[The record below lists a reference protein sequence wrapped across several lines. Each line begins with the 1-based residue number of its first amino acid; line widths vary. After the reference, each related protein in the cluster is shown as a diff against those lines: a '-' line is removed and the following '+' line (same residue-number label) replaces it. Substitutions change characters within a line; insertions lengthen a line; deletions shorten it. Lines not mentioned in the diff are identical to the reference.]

1 MESCHSTSFP
11 RLKSYFCKKT
21 NDLFELTIKGIV
33 TGFILSIMIGPVFF
47 VILETSIRRGVKAA
61 LALDLGVLISDLVYI
76 LIAYVFYSE
85 VSGLINGENKGILK
99 LIGGILFVI
108 YGAFT
113 YFKKPKEE
121 KVDEVG
127 NVVQNSSDYLM
138 LALKGF
144 VLNFANPLV
153 IFYWFSVI
161 TMGAKNSEHAGTNEN
176 SILFFLGVI
185 LITFFSFDLLKIL
198 GAKKLRPLVTEKL
211 LVALNHLI
219 GIVFFGFGIFLVIQG
234 IIGEV

>member
-1 MESCHSTSFP
+1 M
-11 RLKSYFCKKT
+11 
-21 NDLFELTIKGIV
+21 FELTIKGIV

-108 YGAFT
+108 YGALT
-113 YFKKPKEE
+113 YFKKTKEE

-127 NVVQNSSDYLM
+127 NVVQKSNDYFM

-144 VLNFANPLV
+144 LLNFANPLV

-185 LITFFSFDLLKIL
+185 LVTFFSFDLLKIL

-234 IIGEV
+234 IMGEV

>member
-1 MESCHSTSFP
+1 M
-11 RLKSYFCKKT
+11 
-21 NDLFELTIKGIV
+21 FELTIKGIV

-85 VSGLINGENKGILK
+85 VSGLINGENVGILK

-108 YGAFT
+108 YGAIT

-127 NVVQNSSDYLM
+127 NVVQNSSDYFM

-144 VLNFANPLV
+144 ILNFANPLV

-161 TMGAKNSEHAGTNEN
+161 TMGSNYSEHAGTNEN

-198 GAKKLRPLVTEKL
+198 GAKKLKPLVTEKL
-211 LVALNHLI
+211 MVALNHLI

>member
-1 MESCHSTSFP
+1 
-11 RLKSYFCKKT
+11 
-21 NDLFELTIKGIV
+21 
-33 TGFILSIMIGPVFF
+33 MIGPVFF

-85 VSGLINGENKGILK
+85 VSGLINGENVGILK

-108 YGAFT
+108 YGAIT

-127 NVVQNSSDYLM
+127 NVVQNSSDYFM

-144 VLNFANPLV
+144 ILNFANPLV

-161 TMGAKNSEHAGTNEN
+161 TMGSNYSEHAGTNEN

-198 GAKKLRPLVTEKL
+198 GAKKLKPLVTEKL
-211 LVALNHLI
+211 MVALNHLI

>member
-1 MESCHSTSFP
+1 M
-11 RLKSYFCKKT
+11 
-21 NDLFELTIKGIV
+21 FELTIKGIV

-85 VSGLINGENKGILK
+85 VSGLINGGNNGILK

-108 YGAFT
+108 YGAIT
-113 YFKKPKEE
+113 YFKKTKEE

-127 NVVQNSSDYLM
+127 NVVQKSNDYFM

-144 VLNFANPLV
+144 ILNFANPLV

-161 TMGAKNSEHAGTNEN
+161 TMGARNSEHAGTNEN

-185 LITFFSFDLLKIL
+185 LVTFFSFDLLKIL

-219 GIVFFGFGIFLVIQG
+219 GIVFFGFGIFLIIQG
-234 IIGEV
+234 IMGEV

>member
-1 MESCHSTSFP
+1 
-11 RLKSYFCKKT
+11 
-21 NDLFELTIKGIV
+21 
-33 TGFILSIMIGPVFF
+33 MIGPVFF

-99 LIGGILFVI
+99 LIGGILFVV

-113 YFKKPKEE
+113 FFKKPKEE

-127 NVVQNSSDYLM
+127 NVVQNSSDYFM

-144 VLNFANPLV
+144 LLNFANPLV

-185 LITFFSFDLLKIL
+185 LVTFFSFDLLKIL

-234 IIGEV
+234 IIGKV

>member
-1 MESCHSTSFP
+1 
-11 RLKSYFCKKT
+11 
-21 NDLFELTIKGIV
+21 
-33 TGFILSIMIGPVFF
+33 MIGPVFF

-85 VSGLINGENKGILK
+85 VSGLINGENQGVLK

-144 VLNFANPLV
+144 LLNFANPMV

-219 GIVFFGFGIFLVIQG
+219 GIVFFGFGMFLIIQG
-234 IIGEV
+234 IIREV

>member
-1 MESCHSTSFP
+1 M
-11 RLKSYFCKKT
+11 
-21 NDLFELTIKGIV
+21 FELTIKGIV
-33 TGFILSIMIGPVFF
+33 TGFVLSIMIGPVFF

-85 VSGLINGENKGILK
+85 VSGLINGENKGLLK

-113 YFKKPKEE
+113 FFKKPKEE

-127 NVVQNSSDYLM
+127 NVVQNSTDYFM

-144 VLNFANPLV
+144 LLNFANPLV

-185 LITFFSFDLLKIL
+185 LVTFFSFDLLKIV
-198 GAKKLRPLVTEKL
+198 GAKKLRPLVTERL
-211 LVALNHLI
+211 LVALNQLI
-219 GIVFFGFGIFLVIQG
+219 GIVFFGFGVFLVIQG
-234 IIGEV
+234 IIGKV

>member
-1 MESCHSTSFP
+1 
-11 RLKSYFCKKT
+11 
-21 NDLFELTIKGIV
+21 LFELTLKGIV
-33 TGFILSIMIGPVFF
+33 TGFVLSIMIGPVFF

-113 YFKKPKEE
+113 FFKKPKEE

-127 NVVQNSSDYLM
+127 NVVQNSSDYFM

-144 VLNFANPLV
+144 LLNFANPLV

-185 LITFFSFDLLKIL
+185 LVTFFSFDLLKIF

-219 GIVFFGFGIFLVIQG
+219 GIVFFGFGVFLVIQG

>member
-1 MESCHSTSFP
+1 
-11 RLKSYFCKKT
+11 
-21 NDLFELTIKGIV
+21 LFELTIKGIV

-113 YFKKPKEE
+113 FFKKPKEE

-127 NVVQNSSDYLM
+127 NVVQNSSDYFM

-144 VLNFANPLV
+144 LLNFANPLV

-219 GIVFFGFGIFLVIQG
+219 GIVFFGFGVFLVIQG

>member
-1 MESCHSTSFP
+1 M
-11 RLKSYFCKKT
+11 
-21 NDLFELTIKGIV
+21 FELTLKGIV
-33 TGFILSIMIGPVFF
+33 TGFVLSIMIGPVFF

-113 YFKKPKEE
+113 FFKKPKEE

-127 NVVQNSSDYLM
+127 NVVQNSSDYFM

-144 VLNFANPLV
+144 LLNFANPLV

-185 LITFFSFDLLKIL
+185 LVTFFSFDLLKIF

-219 GIVFFGFGIFLVIQG
+219 GIVFFGFGVFLVIQG

>member
-1 MESCHSTSFP
+1 M
-11 RLKSYFCKKT
+11 
-21 NDLFELTIKGIV
+21 FELTIKGIV

-99 LIGGILFVI
+99 LIGGVLFVI

-144 VLNFANPLV
+144 LLNFANPLV

-185 LITFFSFDLLKIL
+185 LITFFSFDLNSRLKKI
-198 GAKKLRPLVTEKL
+198 ASASYRK
-211 LVALNHLI
+211 
-219 GIVFFGFGIFLVIQG
+219 
-234 IIGEV
+234 IIGGP

>member
-1 MESCHSTSFP
+1 
-11 RLKSYFCKKT
+11 
-21 NDLFELTIKGIV
+21 
-33 TGFILSIMIGPVFF
+33 MIGPVFF

-85 VSGLINGENKGILK
+85 VSGLINGENKGLLK

-113 YFKKPKEE
+113 FFKKPKEE

-127 NVVQNSSDYLM
+127 NVVQNSTDYFM

-144 VLNFANPLV
+144 LLNFANPLV

-185 LITFFSFDLLKIL
+185 LVTFFSFDLLKIL
-198 GAKKLRPLVTEKL
+198 GAKKLRPLVTERL
-211 LVALNHLI
+211 LVALNQLI
-219 GIVFFGFGIFLVIQG
+219 GIVFFGFGVFLVIQG
-234 IIGEV
+234 IIGKV

>member
-1 MESCHSTSFP
+1 M
-11 RLKSYFCKKT
+11 
-21 NDLFELTIKGIV
+21 FELTIKGIV

-99 LIGGILFVI
+99 LIGGVLFVI

-144 VLNFANPLV
+144 LLNFANPLV

-185 LITFFSFDLLKIL
+185 LITFFSFDLLKIV

-219 GIVFFGFGIFLVIQG
+219 GIVFFGFGVFLVIQG
-234 IIGEV
+234 IVGEV